1 MPGRIDLSNNASVRM
16 ISLNV
21 DNLAC
26 AYLANLYIPIFTLD
40 TEKVLRRY
48 EVPNQISGLH
58 FSMNKKNV
66 IYAVDDSFGLHVFD
80 VRTDTKKKHRL
91 NPECENH
98 NVVCTALSSNNEMIA
113 VASSEFGGGILDVRG
128 SRRREHHAHV
138 ISLYDARYPTDP
150 ITSYY
155 KRHKASVTSME
166 FYLNGNYLITGD
178 NDGAIKSFDCSLRDE
193 DNAIRWERWV
203 KGPISKVGVINKRIV
218 YGVSNRSEGTVFV
231 DAKGSLEVLY
241 GSVNNS
247 ADEPIV
253 KHSKAFFKKPEWCV
267 GLIKGV
273 TDDIPL
279 VAVHGVEKKKFIS
292 LTAMNQEGVRQDTP
306 LLSYTGHTGEV
317 KCMTATPNLL
327 LTGGEDGKVVVQIA
341 NFKNPKFGEDNL
353 PSHHRLTL
361 RRGKLAEQADRG
373 ESGDSDSAGS
383 DLDSDS
389 NNPSTSAAASSSKS
403 KSSSSSSKEK
413 TEASSKPKKD
423 EKEKKEKKEKKKD
436 QPLISSAGASSSST
450 SKPTAE
456 SSSKSESDK
465 KKEQK
470 EKEKEKERKER
481 KEKKEKGDQSSTS
494 STTAVASSSSSSSRH
509 ETKEERRA
517 RKEKEAAEEKAKLD
531 AKLAAMTAE
540 ERKAWDEREKRR
552 LAKLAETP
560 EQRAERKQKA
570 REERERIEKL
580 EKEERRKKRR
590 EEKEAAAG
598 ASSSKK
604 SKTE

>member
-1 MPGRIDLSNNASVRM
+1 
-16 ISLNV
+16 
-21 DNLAC
+21 
-26 AYLANLYIPIFTLD
+26 
-40 TEKVLRRY
+40 
-48 EVPNQISGLH
+48 
-58 FSMNKKNV
+58 
-66 IYAVDDSFGLHVFD
+66 
-80 VRTDTKKKHRL
+80 
-91 NPECENH
+91 
-98 NVVCTALSSNNEMIA
+98 
-113 VASSEFGGGILDVRG
+113 
-128 SRRREHHAHV
+128 
-138 ISLYDARYPTDP
+138 
-150 ITSYY
+150 
-155 KRHKASVTSME
+155 ME

-178 NDGAIKSFDCSLRDE
+178 SDGAIKSFDCSLRDE

-241 GSVNNS
+241 GSVNNT

-306 LLSYTGHTGEV
+306 LLSYAGHTGEV

-383 DLDSDS
+383 DSDSDS
-389 NNPSTSAAASSSKS
+389 NNPSTSAATSSSKS
-403 KSSSSSSKEK
+403 KSSSSSAKEK
-413 TEASSKPKKD
+413 HEASSSKPKKD

-436 QPLISSAGASSSST
+436 QPSTSSAGTSSSST
-450 SKPTAE
+450 SKPLAE

-465 KKEQK
+465 KKEQR

-481 KEKKEKGDQSSTS
+481 KEKKEKGDQPSTS
-494 STTAVASSSSSSSRH
+494 STTAATSSSSSSSRH

-531 AKLAAMTAE
+531 AKLAAMTPE

-570 REERERIEKL
+570 REERERVEKL

-604 SKTE
+604 AKTE